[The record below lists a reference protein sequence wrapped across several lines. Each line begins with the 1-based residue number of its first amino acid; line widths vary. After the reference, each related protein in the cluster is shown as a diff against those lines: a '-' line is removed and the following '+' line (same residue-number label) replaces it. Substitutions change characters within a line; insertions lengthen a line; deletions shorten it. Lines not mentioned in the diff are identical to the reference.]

1 MAEGWRLGTKFH
13 SPIYVHSHV
22 RTFEENILQQ
32 ETFLRSLD
40 YLNDAMKNRI
50 DIITKTFADEIKRYE
65 QDGINIKALFNDFEL
80 FRKESE
86 TFINCKKSFS
96 RLQVQ
101 YEKKPIL

>member
-1 MAEGWRLGTKFH
+1 MAGGWRFY

-65 QDGINIKALFNDFEL
+65 QDGINMHYLTTLRALE
-80 FRKESE
+80 RK
-86 TFINCKKSFS
+86 
-96 RLQVQ
+96 
-101 YEKKPIL
+101 